1 MAGLRG
7 VVGVLP
13 SPTSIVSAAV
23 AEPPFWICTVQ
34 DAKSEPGSTVVSPS
48 ALSAGRSTRRQGST
62 SGDGSASATYP
73 TCAGRPGIAALVGGA
88 AGADDD
94 GGTDGGAVR
103 GQPATAA
110 PMPTPSPAS
119 TTSTAAPSATMRP
132 VLRCGGGGSG
142 VGRVTVSW
150 TSVVRR
156 RGRW

>member
-13 SPTSIVSAAV
+13 SPTSMVSAAA
-23 AEPPFWICTVQ
+23 AEPLFWICTVQ
-34 DAKSEPGSTVVSPS
+34 DAKLDPGSTVVSPS

-88 AGADDD
+88 AGAAVGTAVGAD
-94 GGTDGGAVR
+94 GAVVR

-119 TTSTAAPSATMRP
+119 TTSTNAPSATVRP
-132 VLRCGGGGSG
+132 VLRCGGGGS
-142 VGRVTVSW
+142 
-150 TSVVRR
+150 
-156 RGRW
+156 